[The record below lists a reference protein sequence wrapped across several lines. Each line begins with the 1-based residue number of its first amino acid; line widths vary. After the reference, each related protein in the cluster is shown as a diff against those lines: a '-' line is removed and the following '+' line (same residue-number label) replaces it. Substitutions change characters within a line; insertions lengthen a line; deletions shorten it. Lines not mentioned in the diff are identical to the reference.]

1 MEKNSHHSMK
11 WSLAFSF
18 AAHILFLILGMMH
31 FIHLPSLPSHQM
43 EAVSITL
50 APLSQELSLQQG
62 SLSAPPDESPAP
74 KPTTKPQEKEQARHV
89 GDGKMDLA
97 APLKKREKP
106 RQIDAASPTFGEK
119 DAAELPVLPQKTQ
132 EERAQPELTQPE
144 SVQPKPAK
152 PEPAQPEP
160 TQPEPTQPE
169 SAQPK
174 PAKPE
179 PAQPEPTQPE
189 PTQPESA
196 QPKPAK
202 PKPAQPE
209 PTQPEPTQPE
219 SAQPKPAKPEPAQPE
234 PTQPEPTQP
243 ESAQPKPA
251 KPKPAQPEPTQP
263 EPTQP
268 ESAQPKPA
276 KPKPAQ
282 PEPTQ
287 PEPTQPESAQPK
299 PAKPKPAQP
308 EPIQPKPAPAIIPPP
323 LKPLPETAPLPR
335 VKAKAPSK
343 RPQQTAQALPP
354 KGEQTIEDILALEKN
369 DLINRARTQGGG
381 AKRSQKPEATGAKKD
396 VNASERMAQT
406 LVNLAGACIQNK
418 LRLVAI
424 GGNLQNR
431 PIVRLQFQ
439 LDNNGMVRGTPII
452 DPLQGDESQKTI
464 MTRQVYAAVFAC
476 QPYADLPRDQYNLW
490 GQGFDFNVDPLQ
502 GQAP

>member
-152 PEPAQPEP
+152 PE
-160 TQPEPTQPE
+160 
-169 SAQPK
+169 
-174 PAKPE
+174 
-179 PAQPEPTQPE
+179 
-189 PTQPESA
+189 
-196 QPKPAK
+196 
-202 PKPAQPE
+202 
-209 PTQPEPTQPE
+209 
-219 SAQPKPAKPEPAQPE
+219 
-234 PTQPEPTQP
+234 
-243 ESAQPKPA
+243 
-251 KPKPAQPEPTQP
+251 PAQPEPTQP

>member
-152 PEPAQPEP
+152 PE
-160 TQPEPTQPE
+160 
-169 SAQPK
+169 
-174 PAKPE
+174 
-179 PAQPEPTQPE
+179 
-189 PTQPESA
+189 
-196 QPKPAK
+196 
-202 PKPAQPE
+202 PAQPE

>member
-1 MEKNSHHSMK
+1 
-11 WSLAFSF
+11 
-18 AAHILFLILGMMH
+18 
-31 FIHLPSLPSHQM
+31 
-43 EAVSITL
+43 
-50 APLSQELSLQQG
+50 
-62 SLSAPPDESPAP
+62 
-74 KPTTKPQEKEQARHV
+74 
-89 GDGKMDLA
+89 
-97 APLKKREKP
+97 
-106 RQIDAASPTFGEK
+106 
-119 DAAELPVLPQKTQ
+119 
-132 EERAQPELTQPE
+132 
-144 SVQPKPAK
+144 PKPAK

-179 PAQPEPTQPE
+179 
-189 PTQPESA
+189 
-196 QPKPAK
+196 
-202 PKPAQPE
+202 
-209 PTQPEPTQPE
+209 
-219 SAQPKPAKPEPAQPE
+219 
-234 PTQPEPTQP
+234 
-243 ESAQPKPA
+243 
-251 KPKPAQPEPTQP
+251 PAQPEPTQP

>member
-132 EERAQPELTQPE
+132 EERAQPEPLKHEPKPEQSKPTQPEPTQPESAQLKPAKPEPAQPEPTQPELTQPE

-174 PAKPE
+174 PAKPK
-179 PAQPEPTQPE
+179 PVQPEPIQPE

-202 PKPAQPE
+202 PKPV
-209 PTQPEPTQPE
+209 
-219 SAQPKPAKPEPAQPE
+219 
-234 PTQPEPTQP
+234 
-243 ESAQPKPA
+243 
-251 KPKPAQPEPTQP
+251 
-263 EPTQP
+263 
-268 ESAQPKPA
+268 
-276 KPKPAQ
+276 
-282 PEPTQ
+282 
-287 PEPTQPESAQPK
+287 
-299 PAKPKPAQP
+299 QP

-439 LDNNGMVRGTPII
+439 LNNNGMVRGTPII

>member
-152 PEPAQPEP
+152 PE
-160 TQPEPTQPE
+160 
-169 SAQPK
+169 
-174 PAKPE
+174 
-179 PAQPEPTQPE
+179 
-189 PTQPESA
+189 
-196 QPKPAK
+196 
-202 PKPAQPE
+202 
-209 PTQPEPTQPE
+209 
-219 SAQPKPAKPEPAQPE
+219 
-234 PTQPEPTQP
+234 
-243 ESAQPKPA
+243 
-251 KPKPAQPEPTQP
+251 
-263 EPTQP
+263 
-268 ESAQPKPA
+268 
-276 KPKPAQ
+276 PAQ